1 MLVEKEWNDAHRH
14 QDDKLEVS
22 HNQIQVI
29 MDDHDEEFKELGEK
43 EFDKKSFIRTQKI
56 ELNGVDDSAFED
68 D

>member
-1 MLVEKEWNDAHRH
+1 
-14 QDDKLEVS
+14 
-22 HNQIQVI
+22 